1 VGSLSGRDNLRSLAA
16 LRGLPAKRVDDV
28 LRIVG
33 LAGREDDKA
42 STYSLGMKQRL
53 GIAAALL
60 PDPDLL
66 VLDEPT
72 EGLAPPPR
80 CCRVGIVAVTFGRS
94 RGGQGGGRSTLL
106 LALACAGVW
115 SRETGA
121 KLTLAPAVIQ
131 ITGWRARAT
140 KADRSFRNARLL
152 MAVSPGSKRAANVR
166 KPLRATMQSR
176 IAKGA

>member
-1 VGSLSGRDNLRSLAA
+1 MLGDVGQVGLVTGSLNGKLRHSFFHI
-16 LRGLPAKRVDDV
+16 G
-28 LRIVG
+28 G
-33 LAGREDDKA
+33 
-42 STYSLGMKQRL
+42 
-53 GIAAALL
+53 
-60 PDPDLL
+60 
-66 VLDEPT
+66 T

-106 LALACAGVW
+106 LALAWAGVW

-140 KADRSFRNARLL
+140 KADRLFRNARLFDGGE
-152 MAVSPGSKRAANVR
+152 PGQQTGSKRPKTA
-166 KPLRATMQSR
+166 SR
-176 IAKGA
+176 NHAESDRERRVNPYE